1 MKRTLCLLF
10 SVIGCV
16 STVFWMATY
25 ILHYNK
31 DMIPTFMTAIM
42 WISAIV
48 SILALIIGFGFI
60 KITVNQWFP
69 DGDSDK
75 MAMKDR
81 ILVVIVFL
89 ISMLCVGAFVLTII
103 WNNINAVNV
112 TEVDNMKLR
121 FLLLTMANAYMAFA
135 YYQHFQVLK

>member
-1 MKRTLCLLF
+1 MKRILCLLF
-10 SVIGCV
+10 CVIGCV
-16 STVFWMATY
+16 STAFWMATY

-31 DMIPTFMTAIM
+31 DIIPAFMTAIM

-48 SILALIIGFGFI
+48 IFLALIIGFGFI

-75 MAMKDR
+75 LAMKDR
-81 ILVVIVFL
+81 VLVVIVFL
-89 ISMLCVGAFVLTII
+89 ISVVCIGAFVLTII
-103 WNNINAVNV
+103 CNNINAVNV

-121 FLLLTMANAYMAFA
+121 FLLLTIANSYMAFA

>member
-1 MKRTLCLLF
+1 MKRILCLLF
-10 SVIGCV
+10 CVIGCV
-16 STVFWMATY
+16 YTVFWRATY

-31 DMIPTFMTAIM
+31 DIIPTFMTVII

-48 SILALIIGFGFI
+48 IFLALIIGFGFI

-75 MAMKDR
+75 MSMKDR

-89 ISMLCVGAFVLTII
+89 ISVVCIGAFVLTII
-103 WNNINAVNV
+103 WNNMNAVNV

-121 FLLLTMANAYMAFA
+121 FLLLTIANSYMTFA

>member
-1 MKRTLCLLF
+1 MKRTVCLLF
-10 SVIGCV
+10 CVIGSV

-25 ILHYNK
+25 ILHCNK

-60 KITVNQWFP
+60 KITVDQWFP

-81 ILVVIVFL
+81 ILVVIMFL

>member
-1 MKRTLCLLF
+1 MKRILCLLF
-10 SVIGCV
+10 CVIGCV

-25 ILHYNK
+25 ILYYNK
-31 DMIPTFMTAIM
+31 DIIPTFMAAIM

-48 SILALIIGFGFI
+48 IFLALIIGFGFI
-60 KITVNQWFP
+60 KITVDQWFQ

-75 MAMKDR
+75 MSMKDR

-89 ISMLCVGAFVLTII
+89 ISVVCIGAFVLTII
-103 WNNINAVNV
+103 WSNMNAVNV

-121 FLLLTMANAYMAFA
+121 FLLLTIANSYMAFA